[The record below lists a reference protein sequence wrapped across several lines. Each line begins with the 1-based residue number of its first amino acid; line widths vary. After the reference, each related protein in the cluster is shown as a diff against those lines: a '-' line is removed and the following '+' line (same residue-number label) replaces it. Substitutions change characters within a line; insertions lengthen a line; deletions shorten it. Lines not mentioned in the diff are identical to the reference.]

1 MPKVRTRIRRP
12 APVSESLQ
20 QIGERIRKARAEAG
34 LSQAQLG
41 APHFTRAYVS
51 AIELGK
57 VRPAMKSLD
66 FMAEKLGKPTSY
78 FIEDA
83 EANHRRQERA
93 VTVARGNQLISEGRA
108 AEAIPLFEAMTK
120 AVASPSDRA
129 ILQRSLGRA
138 YTQADRAPE
147 AIAVLNDALRFFKT
161 IDDSEQIARTRSQ
174 LGAALLAMRTF
185 AEAQSELES
194 ALAFMSKVDVKDP
207 LLKVHTVYN
216 LGVSFY
222 MRGDYHAA
230 ALQFERAAREGADVA
245 DLRWQAGLF
254 AGMGMSYSKLEDF
267 EAAVTYLRKSEAL
280 FEAINNKFRAIES
293 RLRAALSL
301 KALGQRT
308 KADELLTSALEG
320 ARSFGADA
328 LKIEIASCQ
337 ASLWAEDGRYDEA
350 IALASAALAD
360 AERAGDPVL
369 RVIAMMALARSV
381 NKADPKRTI
390 QILRDAVVVAG
401 DQSGLEY
408 AELFNDLSVLL
419 AENGLA
425 DEALRYSRKAYNVAR
440 KKK

>member
-1 MPKVRTRIRRP
+1 
-12 APVSESLQ
+12 
-20 QIGERIRKARAEAG
+20 
-34 LSQAQLG
+34 
-41 APHFTRAYVS
+41 
-51 AIELGK
+51 
-57 VRPAMKSLD
+57 
-66 FMAEKLGKPTSY
+66 MAEKLGKPTSY
-78 FIEDA
+78 FMEDA
-83 EANHRRQERA
+83 EADRRRQERA

-108 AEAIPLFEAMTK
+108 AEAIPLFEAMIK
-120 AVASPSDRA
+120 AAASPSDRA

-138 YTQADRAPE
+138 YTQVDRAPE

-161 IDDSEQIARTRSQ
+161 IDNSEQIARTRSQ

-185 AEAQSELES
+185 AEAQEELES
-194 ALAFMSKVDVKDP
+194 ALAFMSEVDVKDP

-230 ALQFERAAREGADVA
+230 ALQFERAAREGVDVA

-350 IALASAALAD
+350 ISLASAALAD

-381 NKADPKRTI
+381 TKTDPKRTTK
-390 QILRDAVVVAG
+390 ILRDAVVVAG

-419 AENGLA
+419 SENGLA

-440 KKK
+440 KK

>member
-20 QIGERIRKARAEAG
+20 QIGERIRKARTEAG

>member
-1 MPKVRTRIRRP
+1 
-12 APVSESLQ
+12 
-20 QIGERIRKARAEAG
+20 
-34 LSQAQLG
+34 
-41 APHFTRAYVS
+41 
-51 AIELGK
+51 
-57 VRPAMKSLD
+57 
-66 FMAEKLGKPTSY
+66 
-78 FIEDA
+78 
-83 EANHRRQERA
+83 
-93 VTVARGNQLISEGRA
+93 
-108 AEAIPLFEAMTK
+108 
-120 AVASPSDRA
+120 
-129 ILQRSLGRA
+129 
-138 YTQADRAPE
+138 
-147 AIAVLNDALRFFKT
+147 
-161 IDDSEQIARTRSQ
+161 
-174 LGAALLAMRTF
+174 
-185 AEAQSELES
+185 
-194 ALAFMSKVDVKDP
+194 
-207 LLKVHTVYN
+207 
-216 LGVSFY
+216 
-222 MRGDYHAA
+222 
-230 ALQFERAAREGADVA
+230 
-245 DLRWQAGLF
+245 
-254 AGMGMSYSKLEDF
+254 MGMSYSKLEDF

>member
-1 MPKVRTRIRRP
+1 
-12 APVSESLQ
+12 
-20 QIGERIRKARAEAG
+20 
-34 LSQAQLG
+34 
-41 APHFTRAYVS
+41 
-51 AIELGK
+51 
-57 VRPAMKSLD
+57 
-66 FMAEKLGKPTSY
+66 
-78 FIEDA
+78 
-83 EANHRRQERA
+83 
-93 VTVARGNQLISEGRA
+93 
-108 AEAIPLFEAMTK
+108 
-120 AVASPSDRA
+120 
-129 ILQRSLGRA
+129 
-138 YTQADRAPE
+138 
-147 AIAVLNDALRFFKT
+147 
-161 IDDSEQIARTRSQ
+161 
-174 LGAALLAMRTF
+174 
-185 AEAQSELES
+185 
-194 ALAFMSKVDVKDP
+194 
-207 LLKVHTVYN
+207 
-216 LGVSFY
+216 
-222 MRGDYHAA
+222 
-230 ALQFERAAREGADVA
+230 
-245 DLRWQAGLF
+245 
-254 AGMGMSYSKLEDF
+254 
-267 EAAVTYLRKSEAL
+267 
-280 FEAINNKFRAIES
+280 
-293 RLRAALSL
+293 L

>member
-1 MPKVRTRIRRP
+1 
-12 APVSESLQ
+12 
-20 QIGERIRKARAEAG
+20 
-34 LSQAQLG
+34 
-41 APHFTRAYVS
+41 
-51 AIELGK
+51 
-57 VRPAMKSLD
+57 MKSLD